1 MFTGLIEGVA
11 RVLDARR
18 LADAMDLRVD
28 LGPLS
33 EGARVGDSIALSG
46 ACCTVTHVE
55 GSSVRFWLSAET
67 LSRTW
72 LGQLATDRISLKRKL
87 NIERC
92 LRAGQPMGGHI
103 VQGHVDGVGRVTQAV
118 PPEGG
123 TWRVEVPQALIH
135 YCVEKGSIALDGV
148 SLTIAGLTGTSLAV
162 AVIPHTATHTTL
174 GALVVGDRVNVEVDV
189 LAKYVERMLAARIE
203 LRGHGQG
210 AGHSGYN

>member
-11 RVLDARR
+11 CVLDARK
-18 LADAMDLRVD
+18 LSDAMELRVD

-46 ACCTVTHVE
+46 VCCTVTHVE
-55 GSSVRFWLSAET
+55 GSTVRFWLSAET

-72 LGQLATDRISLKRKL
+72 LGQLEIGPIALKRKV

-103 VQGHVDGVGRVTQAV
+103 VQGHVDGVGKVTRAV

-123 TWRVEVPQALIH
+123 TWRVAVPQALVH

-148 SLTIAGLTGTSLAV
+148 SLTIAELAGTSLSV

-174 GALVVGDRVNVEVDV
+174 GALAVGDLVNVEVDV
-189 LAKYVERMLAARIE
+189 LAKYVERMLAGRIE
-203 LRGHGQG
+203 LRGHPPDGG
-210 AGHSGYN
+210 SSG